1 MRAVAL
7 YKLYEMEFLHRLLGI
22 FSEFV
27 ESYEKYF
34 AEVAAEHLKALN
46 TNAFAVENSNG
57 LAADAVRSVLRGK
70 SRGANLARAK
80 EISDALGLEFYIG
93 LPRDLP
99 PTDPASLPPL
109 EPGGDLVQI
118 RLHDQQFAAG
128 DGASVAE
135 AEGVMSSMAFPAPWL
150 HHMGLTARSA
160 ALVWVNGDSM
170 EPTLKSGAMA
180 MLDTRITDA
189 SKRSIYAFRNGKDL
203 FVKRLERI
211 GKVVWSGRRIR
222 DQIKG

>member
-1 MRAVAL
+1 MEAILSVIDGALKKKRLSDAAASNLAVGNPSLLKNMRNS
-7 YKLYEMEFLHRLLGI
+7 KG
-22 FSEFV
+22 
-27 ESYEKYF
+27 KF
-34 AEVAAEHLKALN
+34 AYS
-46 TNAFAVENSNG
+46 AVEK
-57 LAADAVRSVLRGK
+57 LASVLD
-70 SRGANLARAK
+70 L
-80 EISDALGLEFYIG
+80 ECYLGP
-93 LPRDLP
+93 PRDLP

-150 HHMGLTARSA
+150 HRMGLTARSA

-180 MLDTRITDA
+180 MLDTRVTGV
-189 SKRSIYAFRNGKDL
+189 SKRGIYAFRNGKDL

-211 GKVVWSGRRIR
+211 GKDQMIAQSDNPDYEAMSFTGADLEQVKIFGKVVWSGHRI
-222 DQIKG
+222 GG